1 LRYGENIL
9 MVCPLYHVKGCV
21 YVSGSTYLHM
31 CIGLA
36 RMQGVVEIMSM
47 ADELPG
53 KPNEEVAP

>member
-1 LRYGENIL
+1 
-9 MVCPLYHVKGCV
+9 
-21 YVSGSTYLHM
+21 M

-47 ADELPG
+47 ADEFPG

>member
-1 LRYGENIL
+1 

-47 ADELPG
+47 ADEFTG